1 MNNQQADNI
10 NLNNEIADLEPN
22 SAEEIK
28 GGQTREHILLARQT
42 STGSSSTRG
51 DANGDG
57 TVTSSDFVI
66 WR

>member
-1 MNNQQADNI
+1 MNNQQTENI
-10 NLNNEIADLEPN
+10 SLNNEIADLEPN
-22 SAEEIK
+22 NAEEIN

-42 STGSSSTRG
+42 STGGSSTRG